1 MLLMHMGGGGD
12 IAPVGRGRELQPE
25 GEGRR
30 RLDGGSGDP
39 SGSDL
44 EIRATGTTLL
54 FPRAGSCLVIRLSH
68 FPPH

>member
-1 MLLMHMGGGGD
+1 MLLMHRGGGGD
-12 IAPVGRGRELQPE
+12 IVPVGRGRELQPE

-44 EIRATGTTLL
+44 L
-54 FPRAGSCLVIRLSH
+54 FPGAGSCLVIRLSH
-68 FPPH
+68 FPPHQVQDPQWT